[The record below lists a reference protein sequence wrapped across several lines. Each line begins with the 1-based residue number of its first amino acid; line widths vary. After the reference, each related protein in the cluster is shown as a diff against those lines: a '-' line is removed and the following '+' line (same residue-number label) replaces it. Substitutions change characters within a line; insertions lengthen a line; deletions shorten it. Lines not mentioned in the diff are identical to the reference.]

1 MRNLLLLLF
10 IAFPFF
16 IGAQTVTVKI
26 TLNAVEGGVHS
37 FMDVTLVDIA
47 SKAKFSGKTDAAG
60 KVSIAVP
67 PNASYEVKIPNYT
80 AKKIINVPNAPGA
93 TMTSTMTYSR
103 NMVEQD
109 AAFAMD
115 ASEKAEV
122 DAFVKGL
129 PDTTWFRG
137 NNPFASSPESYY
149 ASFELVLTDLKKGP
163 LGDETVT
170 LIGRKSKK
178 AFKATTAANGT
189 VMMYLPKGDEYDLS
203 FYYHKNYEY
212 NECKYSKG
220 TSEIK
225 WEFEYMGTKEFARR
239 KKEEE
244 DRQAAEAA
252 RAKQQAEAMR
262 QKILNQPYE
271 ENRVAAVL
279 DRNKFAKPLIICDA
293 SADMRLILDEL
304 QAWFVKNEKK
314 NTGAQF
320 VFVNDG
326 DKKTEANKKIGSTGG
341 FYYTPPLPL
350 DKLMVFINNVLDK
363 GNDNDGPDNYVEA
376 LIEGVKLAKEPFGD
390 VVLIVDNHSE
400 PRDMELLPKFTG
412 HPVHV
417 VVFCSIKGG
426 CDHSSCGLDYMK
438 IAWQTKGTLHIDGLD
453 YNNIAAMKNGETIE
467 VTGAKTKYKLVNGS
481 FFPAN

>member
-10 IAFPFF
+10 TALPAFVF
-16 IGAQTVTVKI
+16 AQTVTVKI

-37 FMDVTLVDIA
+37 FMNVTLVDITTN
-47 SKAKFSGKTDAAG
+47 AKFSGKTDATG

-93 TMTSTMTYSR
+93 TMSSSMTYSR
-103 NMVEQD
+103 NMVAQD

-129 PDTTWFRG
+129 PDTTWFRN
-137 NNPFASSPESYY
+137 NNPFSDKPEFYY
-149 ASFELVLTDLKKGP
+149 ASFELGITDLKKGP
-163 LGDETVT
+163 LPNEIVT

-178 AFKATTAANGT
+178 AFKATTGSNGK

-203 FYYHKNYEY
+203 FYYHKNYEF

-220 TSEIK
+220 TSEIR
-225 WEFEYMGTKEFARR
+225 WEFEYIGTKEFARR

-252 RAKQQAEAMR
+252 LAKQKAEAMR
-262 QKILNQPYE
+262 QAIMNQPYA
-271 ENRVAAVL
+271 ENRIANVL

-293 SADMRLILDEL
+293 SDDMRLILDEL
-304 QAWFVKNEKK
+304 QAWFVKNEQK

-326 DKKTEANKKIGSTGG
+326 DKKPEAGKKIGSTGG

-363 GNDNDGPDNYVEA
+363 GNDEDGPDNYVEA

-400 PRDMELLPKFTG
+400 PRDMELLPQFTG

-426 CDHSSCGLDYMK
+426 CDHRVCGTDYMK
-438 IAWQTKGTLHIDGLD
+438 IAWKTKGTLHIDGLD
-453 YNNIAAMKNGETIE
+453 YNTIGTMKNGDVIE
-467 VTGAKTKYKLVNGS
+467 VTGAKTKYKLTNGE
-481 FFPAN
+481 FFGM